1 MHWPVIVLLSAVM
14 HSSVYF
20 YASVLCLTFGL
31 ALLLHHAIEKPLRH
45 ASREKIRDGMRAMEH
60 GLLHIERATKVA
72 LVAGLVL
79 VTLALVSYA
88 MRPDALEPAAGITIV
103 QAR

>member
-1 MHWPVIVLLSAVM
+1 
-14 HSSVYF
+14 
-20 YASVLCLTFGL
+20 
-31 ALLLHHAIEKPLRH
+31 
-45 ASREKIRDGMRAMEH
+45 MEH